1 VPGRRR
7 LLGYASL
14 ECAGLGLGLIG
25 PAFAA
30 SQKKP
35 DAVNAIAE
43 TSRGRVRGAIV
54 DGIRTFKGI
63 PYGAPTDGAARFR
76 EAKPAVP
83 WTGVRDTLAYGPMC
97 PQEIRPRPS
106 YAASWANEQTMS
118 EDCLVLNIWTPALR
132 DHHKRP
138 VMVWFHGGGFS
149 TGSGGNPVYDGTNLA
164 RKGDV
169 VVVTL
174 NHRLNI
180 FGHLY
185 LARIGGTEYAE
196 SGNLGVLD
204 LIAALRWIHINID
217 EFGGDPANVTIFGQS
232 GGAAK
237 VSTLMAMPP
246 TRGLFHRAIVQSGS
260 QLDGLSAD
268 EANANALAFL
278 KAAEIPATDLPRLQK
293 LTVAQLM
300 AALQKAMH
308 APGATP
314 NFSPPNFSPPNF
326 SPVVDG
332 RFLERAPWTPDGP
345 ASSANVPMMI
355 GSTKTETTALIGGTD
370 PSAFGLDD
378 AGLRTRLAAW
388 VPANQID
395 RVIAGYRK
403 LEPEASPSD
412 LFFAITS
419 ARRVRQQAW
428 TQAERKAAQNAAP
441 VWLYEL
447 DWQTPVD
454 GGKWRSPHSLD
465 LAFVFDNVAKSEA
478 MVGRGDEP
486 RALAEQMSAAWLSFA
501 RAGNPNNK
509 LLPQWMA
516 FRAPERTTM
525 VFDVKS
531 RTVNDFRG
539 DERQLLAALP
549 LYRVSR

>member
-14 ECAGLGLGLIG
+14 GYAGLGYASLGYAGLGLGLIH

-35 DAVNAIAE
+35 DPVNAIAE

-63 PYGAPTDGAARFR
+63 PYGGPTDGPARFR

-106 YAASWANEQTMS
+106 YAASWATEQTMS

-169 VVVTL
+169 VVVTV

-260 QLDGLSAD
+260 QLDGLTAD
-268 EANANALAFL
+268 EANVNALAFL
-278 KAAEIPATDLPRLQK
+278 KAADIPATDLPRLQK

-300 AALQKAMH
+300 AALQKTMH
-308 APGATP
+308 APGA
-314 NFSPPNFSPPNF
+314 PPNF

-332 RFLERAPWTPDGP
+332 KFLERAPWTPDGP

-355 GSTKTETTALIGGTD
+355 GSTRTETTALIGGTD
-370 PSAFGLDD
+370 PSVFTLDD
-378 AGLRTRLAAW
+378 AGLRSRLATW
-388 VPANQID
+388 VPANQVD

-428 TQAERKAAQNAAP
+428 VQAERKAAQNAAP

-501 RAGNPNNK
+501 RTGNPNNK
-509 LLPQWMA
+509 SLPQWTA
-516 FRAPERTTM
+516 FRVPERTTM

-531 RTVNDFRG
+531 RAVNDFRG
-539 DERQLLAALP
+539 DERQMLAALP